1 MYEAGPTDDELAI
14 AGLTRD
20 EVATS
25 VEIWPDNYQAYLL
38 FCTMDTQWRI
48 GMSGP
53 TGLDYAALP
62 MALRMIAA
70 PRTDWQQLMAD
81 VRVMESA
88 ALQAMRKE

>member
-1 MYEAGPTDDELAI
+1 
-14 AGLTRD
+14 
-20 EVATS
+20 
-25 VEIWPDNYQAYLL
+25 
-38 FCTMDTQWRI
+38 MDTQWRI
-48 GMSGP
+48 GMAGP